1 MYGQMFERHLPR
13 LEENRSISDL
23 AFLRSFS
30 RSSLLCLALEA
41 ESLVASIIW
50 SLSSTKEDNFESSDL
65 QTFSSLILVLQLLL
79 TSLRSATKKV

>member
-79 TSLRSATKKV
+79 TSLRSAT